1 MPLLSIIRFFA
12 MLVSLAVLGATAY
25 LLWTWYSGERLVE
38 ADGDVIL
45 VREDWRLWLGLALL
59 AWSFLGKFLL
69 PLVLARPDRE
79 LTKATRAS
87 GQSIR
92 VVDGNDIYVEGHG
105 PSDAPVIIFTHGWSL
120 DSTIWFDARRDLGER
135 FRVIVWDLPGLGRSK
150 VSGRGAITLDSFAA
164 NLREIITNSANG
176 KRVYLVGHSIGG
188 MTIQTLARNDPAFVA
203 QHVAGIV
210 LLNTTYTN
218 PLKTMILSGL
228 MQAIRKPLLEPA
240 MWLTMFVLPIAWL
253 AAWQSYLSGWGHV
266 ANRFGFGKHV
276 TRSQLEHVT
285 LLTTKNSPANQARGN
300 LAMFD
305 WDATGALAHSPVPV
319 LVIGGDMDIV
329 TKPEASRVIAGS
341 TPHGELMMVADVNH
355 LGFLERAESYN
366 SAIGEFV
373 AKIETRP

>member
-12 MLVSLAVLGATAY
+12 MLVSLAVFGTMAY

-59 AWSFLGKFLL
+59 VWSFLGKFFL

-79 LTKATRAS
+79 PTQATRAS
-87 GQSIR
+87 GKTLR
-92 VVDGNDIYVEGHG
+92 VADSNDIYVEEHG
-105 PSDAPVIIFTHGWSL
+105 PGDAPVIIFTHGWSL
-120 DSTIWFDARRDLGER
+120 DSTVWLYAKRQLGER
-135 FRVIVWDLPGLGRSK
+135 FRLVVWDLPGLGRSQA
-150 VSGRGAITLDSFAA
+150 SGRAAITLDSFATT
-164 NLREIITNSANG
+164 LRQIITASANG
-176 KRVYLVGHSIGG
+176 KRVFLVGHSIGG
-188 MTIQTLARNDPAFVA
+188 MTIQTLARNDPAFVQ

-240 MWLTMFVLPIAWL
+240 MWLTIFVLPIAWL

-266 ANRFGFGKHV
+266 ANRFGFGRYV

-285 LLTTKNSPANQARGN
+285 LLTTRNSPANQAKGN

-305 WDATGALAHSPVPV
+305 WDATGALANAPVPV
-319 LVIGGDMDIV
+319 LVIGGERDIV

-341 TPHGELMMVADVNH
+341 TPYGELMMVADVNH